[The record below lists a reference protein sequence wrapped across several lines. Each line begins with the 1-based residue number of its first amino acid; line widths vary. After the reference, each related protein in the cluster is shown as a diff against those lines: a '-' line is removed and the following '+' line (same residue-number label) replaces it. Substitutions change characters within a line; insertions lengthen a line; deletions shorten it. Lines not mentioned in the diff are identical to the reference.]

1 MLIERRSLLSGII
14 RTLDMPVTE
23 EQINMW
29 ERGMLIQKAMPNLS
43 ESQRE
48 FLMTGITDEE
58 WEEEFGEEENER
70 YSD

>member
-14 RTLDMPVTE
+14 RTLNMPVTE

-58 WEEEFGEEENER
+58 WEEEFGEEKNER